1 MDETLRQLGG
11 LLLGSI
17 PTIILFVVL
26 FFAYRTIVHVPLERV
41 LSERRNKTE
50 GALDRARA
58 DIAAAEAKTAEY
70 EKALREARLMLF
82 KVQEERRKKAAEAR
96 VAAVAQARAVAEA
109 QVCEARA
116 ALEKEVADSKLSLQA
131 EGERLATEVIQSIFR
146 QVGAV
151 QAPATGAPR

>member
-17 PTIILFVVL
+17 PTIVLFLVLFV
-26 FFAYRTIVHVPLERV
+26 AYRSLVHAPLERV
-41 LSERRNKTE
+41 LSERHSKTE
-50 GALDRARA
+50 GALDKARA

-82 KVQEERRKKAAEAR
+82 KAQEQRRQKAAEAR
-96 VAAVAQARAVAEA
+96 ARAAAQARSLADE
-109 QVCEARA
+109 QVRAAKA
-116 ALEKEVADSKLSLQA
+116 ALEKEVAASKLSLQA
-131 EGERLATEVIQSIFR
+131 EGERLATEVIQSIFK

-151 QAPATGAPR
+151 QAPATGGQ